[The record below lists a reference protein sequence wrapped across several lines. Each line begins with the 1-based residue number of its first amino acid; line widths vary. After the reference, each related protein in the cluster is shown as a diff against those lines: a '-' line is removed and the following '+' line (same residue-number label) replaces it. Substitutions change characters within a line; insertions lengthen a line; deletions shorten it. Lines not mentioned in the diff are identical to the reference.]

1 MMVLNL
7 QCLTRTEIW
16 VAPPVVVPP
25 GDEPTAD
32 ALTPTADDLGETAD

>member
-1 MMVLNL
+1 MMILNL

-25 GDEPTAD
+25 DGETAD
-32 ALTPTADDLGETAD
+32 AMTPTADDMDGTAD